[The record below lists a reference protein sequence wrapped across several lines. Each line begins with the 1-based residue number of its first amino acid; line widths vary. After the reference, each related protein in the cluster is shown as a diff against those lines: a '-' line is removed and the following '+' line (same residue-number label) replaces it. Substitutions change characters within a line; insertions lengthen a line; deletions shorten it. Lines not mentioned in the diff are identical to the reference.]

1 VGEMRGVACGGDE
14 GCSCGLDEGCSC
26 EGDVYIAVVGA
37 GGGV

>member
-1 VGEMRGVACGGDE
+1 MGEMRGVACGGDE